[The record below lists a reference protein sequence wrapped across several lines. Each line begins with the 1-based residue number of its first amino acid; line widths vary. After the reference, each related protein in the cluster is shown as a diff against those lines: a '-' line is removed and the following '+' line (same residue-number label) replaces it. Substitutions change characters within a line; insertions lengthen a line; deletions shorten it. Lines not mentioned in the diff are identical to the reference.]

1 MKTVKGDL
9 IKLALNGE
17 FDVIVHGC
25 NCFCTMGSGIA
36 AGIKKH
42 FPEAYEEDCSTEKG
56 AEDKLG
62 TTSFIH
68 TNGVIVVNGYTQYH
82 WSKIGPKGQKSRYN
96 SKEPLVSYDALR
108 LVFREVK
115 NYFGGMKIGYP
126 MIGAGLARGEWDVIS
141 KIIDEELEGED
152 HTLVI
157 YKP

>member
-1 MKTVKGDL
+1 MKQIKGDL
-9 IKLALNGE
+9 IALAKEGY

-36 AGIKKH
+36 KGIKDS
-42 FPEAYEEDCSTEKG
+42 FPEAYEEDCKTENG
-56 AEDKLG
+56 AQDKLG
-62 TTSFIH
+62 TTSFVY

-82 WSKIGPKGQKSRYN
+82 WSKIGPDGIKNRHN
-96 SKEPLVSYDALR
+96 SKDPLVDYDALR

-115 NYFGGMKIGYP
+115 DLFTGSKIGYP
-126 MIGAGLARGEWDVIS
+126 MIGAGLARGDWGIIS
-141 KIIDEELEGED
+141 TIIDEELEGED